1 MKRTLAVS
9 AFVIAA
15 GAALAAQ
22 APVSAPHAY
31 DPATEV
37 TYGGIVTE
45 VVPTNGPDGSV
56 GVHLTLA
63 TARGAAVKVQLGPA
77 VFIGMNDGSFFADDQ
92 VLVTGAFVSHDGDVA
107 LWARTIS
114 KNGKTL
120 TLRSPDGTPRW
131 PFATAD
137 DPDGCGVTHAPVRY

>member
-22 APVSAPHAY
+22 TPVSAPRAY
-31 DPATEV
+31 DPGTEV

-45 VVPTNGPDGSV
+45 VVPTTGPDGSV

-63 TARGAAVKVQLGPA
+63 TARGTAVRVQLGPA
-77 VFIGMNDGSFFADDQ
+77 LFIGMNNGSFIADDQ
-92 VLVTGAFVSHDGDVA
+92 VLVTGAFVSHNGDVA

-131 PFATAD
+131 PMATAD

>member
-22 APVSAPHAY
+22 TPVSAPRAY
-31 DPATEV
+31 DPGTEV

-45 VVPTNGPDGSV
+45 VVPTTGPDGSV

-63 TARGAAVKVQLGPA
+63 TARGTAVRVQLGPA
-77 VFIGMNDGSFFADDQ
+77 LFIGMNNGSFIADDQ
-92 VLVTGAFVSHDGDVA
+92 VLVTGAFVAHDGEVA